1 VTVPSG
7 ATAQTE
13 LIPGREVRATDFVRL
28 KLRLL
33 RNGFRGQTWRIVLY
47 VFGALFGLWL
57 GFVAFAGIASTG
69 LRHGAHATDLA
80 FLVAALG
87 GAAVIVAWTLF
98 PLLFFG
104 VDETIDPARF
114 NLLPLPRRTVIRG
127 MLVAAFVGIPAVAT
141 LFATSGFV
149 VAAALRFGA
158 LPAVVA
164 AVGVAAGLVTGVV
177 ASRAVTSA
185 FATMLRSRRMRD
197 LAAVLIAVGASL
209 IGPLQWLGIA
219 VLTTGSVSQ
228 AMGVA
233 RVFSWTPLGAPY
245 VLPFDVAAGNWG
257 AFALRVLITAGTIA
271 ALLWWWSS
279 TLESA
284 MIGISSTGPG
294 RAVRS
299 RRSGGATAAL
309 VPWWM
314 PRFAARGTFGA
325 IVSREW
331 LSWWR
336 DARRRASLVSVLIAS
351 GVLPI
356 ALRFAGGRTG
366 GGTLGVSLVF
376 AVTMAGTMGGMMLG
390 NQFAFDGNAYA
401 AHLLTRVPGR
411 TELRARAA
419 ALAVVALP
427 VQALVA
433 TAVMVV
439 SRAPAQIPAALGVL
453 ATGFG
458 AAIATASYL
467 SILAAYPLPDVSN
480 PFALNTGAGSAK
492 GLLAVVAMLG
502 TLVVSTPVTIA
513 SLFLTSAAGAWLVL
527 VIGIAYGGIAAL
539 LGTYLA
545 GDVLE
550 RRGPELLV
558 AITPRR

>member
-1 VTVPSG
+1 MPTGNPTG
-7 ATAQTE
+7 TTAQSE
-13 LIPGREVRATDFVRL
+13 VVPGRAVRATDFVRL

-47 VFGALFGLWL
+47 VFGALFGLWM

-69 LRHGAHATDLA
+69 LHHGEHSRNVAY
-80 FLVAALG
+80 LVASLG

-114 NLLPLPRRTVIRG
+114 NLLPLPHRTLIRG
-127 MLVAAFVGIPAVAT
+127 MLAAAFVGVPAVAT
-141 LFATSGFV
+141 LLATSGFV
-149 VAAALRFGA
+149 VAAALRFGGM
-158 LPAVVA
+158 PAVVA
-164 AVGVAAGLVTGVV
+164 AAGVAAGLIMGIV

-185 FATMLRSRRMRD
+185 FANMLRSRRMRD

-209 IGPLQWLGIA
+209 IGPLQWLGVA
-219 VLTTGSVSQ
+219 VLATGSATQ

-233 RVFSWTPLGAPY
+233 EVVSWTPMAAPY
-245 VLPFDVAAGNWG
+245 VLPFDAAEGHWG
-257 AFALRVLITAGTIA
+257 AFALRVAITGGTIA
-271 ALLWWWSS
+271 LLVWWWST

-284 MIGISSTGPG
+284 MIGTNSGGAG
-294 RAVRS
+294 RAIRAN
-299 RRSGGATAAL
+299 RSGGATAAL

-314 PRFAARGTFGA
+314 PSFVARGTFGA
-325 IVSREW
+325 IMSREW

-356 ALRFAGGRTG
+356 ALRFAGGAG
-366 GGTLGVSLVF
+366 GQLGVSLVF

-390 NQFAFDGNAYA
+390 NQFAFDGNAYG
-401 AHLLTRVPGR
+401 AHLMTRVPGR

-433 TAVMVV
+433 VAVMVV

-492 GLLAVVAMLG
+492 GLLALVAMLG
-502 TLVVSTPVTIA
+502 TLVLSTPVTIA
-513 SLFLTSAAGAWLVL
+513 SLFLTSPTGVWLVL
-527 VIGIAYGGIAAL
+527 VIGIGYGVVAAL